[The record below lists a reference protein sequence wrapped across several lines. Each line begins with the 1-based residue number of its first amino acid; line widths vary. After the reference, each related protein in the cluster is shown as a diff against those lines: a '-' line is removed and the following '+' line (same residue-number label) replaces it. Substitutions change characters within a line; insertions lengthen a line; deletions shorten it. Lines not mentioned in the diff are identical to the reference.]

1 MVTFRVQAGETL
13 RAGDGF
19 TVQYLNRENLKVPA
33 TSEVT
38 QQRLYLEAI
47 ETILPGIN
55 KIIVSPG
62 TESVIILGG
71 RDGITPIPIGP
82 SQSPSQ

>member
-1 MVTFRVQAGETL
+1 
-13 RAGDGF
+13 
-19 TVQYLNRENLKVPA
+19 LNRENLKVPA

-47 ETILPGIN
+47 ETILPEIN
-55 KIIVSPG
+55 KIIVSPD

-71 RDGITPIPIGP
+71 RDGITPIPVGPRQSPVGP
-82 SQSPSQ
+82 SQSP